1 MTSRF
6 ANSDLRLA
14 ISNRLSFLRSS
25 QRLPRILARS
35 IFTNSELIR
44 ILFYKT
50 FFALSNRLIFVLG
63 ILLNLFSLVLVVNV
77 RRSFLGLLLFAVL
90 LTTQVSSVLTS
101 LIFIGRSLVRLNT
114 GVLASLL
121 TSLIALNF
129 R

>member
-25 QRLPRILARS
+25 QRLSRILARS

-44 ILFYKT
+44 ILFYET

-101 LIFIGRSLVRLNT
+101 LIFIG
-114 GVLASLL
+114 
-121 TSLIALNF
+121 
-129 R
+129 